1 VQLPLATVFAVLL
14 CVSAAAV
21 AQESITGTY
30 NGSIEVRT
38 PRGLERMGVTM
49 VISGIEDGKLKGTGT
64 IQQGPCRGDYPI
76 EGNVKGD
83 AIGVVSKGKG
93 GASGDCVFGFRGK
106 IDGNRLVGSMG
117 KYEVE
122 FRKQ

>member
-1 VQLPLATVFAVLL
+1 MRLSLATGFAAVL
-14 CVSAAAV
+14 CISAVAV
-21 AQESITGTY
+21 AQGPVTGTY
-30 NGSIEVRT
+30 NGKMEVT
-38 PRGLERMGVTM
+38 TSRGPQRGGVTM
-49 VISGIEDGKLKGTGT
+49 VIKSVESGKVKGTGT

-83 AIGVVSKGKG
+83 AIGVISKGKG

-122 FRKQ
+122 FRK

>member
-1 VQLPLATVFAVLL
+1 MQLALAAGFAVLS
-14 CVSAAAV
+14 CVSAAAI
-21 AQESITGTY
+21 AQQSIMGTY

-49 VISGIEDGKLKGTGT
+49 VISDIEDGKLKGTGT

-76 EGNVKGD
+76 EGNMKGD
-83 AIGVVSKGKG
+83 AIGVISKGKG

-106 IDGNRLVGSMG
+106 VDGERLVGNMG
-117 KYEVE
+117 QYEVE